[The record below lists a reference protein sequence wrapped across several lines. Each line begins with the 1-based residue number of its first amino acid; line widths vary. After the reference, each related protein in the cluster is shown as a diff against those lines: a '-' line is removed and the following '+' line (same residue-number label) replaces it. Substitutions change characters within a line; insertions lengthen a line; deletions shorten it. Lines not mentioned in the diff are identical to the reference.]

1 MIFQSNHV
9 FQFGAI
15 ATRNS
20 VLVVVVLALLVLL
33 LSIVDLLSWLGWLF
47 RLVGLWLS
55 SRLRLGLWL
64 VDRLDWSWLSSVL
77 WGRLVLLVGKLWL
90 DSGFGGWRLLVLSV
104 TWLGRNLVLLAR
116 LLFVDV
122 LLRGFLGL
130 EVSVLIMVI
139 GSLFLLIA

>member
-1 MIFQSNHV
+1 M
-9 FQFGAI
+9 
-15 ATRNS
+15 
-20 VLVVVVLALLVLL
+20 LALLVLL
-33 LSIVDLLSWLGWLF
+33 LSIVDLLSWLGWLL

-90 DSGFGGWRLLVLSV
+90 DSRFGGWRLFVLSL
-104 TWLGRNLVLLAR
+104 TWLGSILVVLGGLALL
-116 LLFVDV
+116 DV

-130 EVSVLIMVI
+130 EVSVLI